1 MNLLNKTQQSENN
14 NISIIKNGFYKGWKI
29 FLNKHIF
36 LNKTRSILQDNK
48 NKTRSILQD
57 NKNKTRSILQDN
69 KNKTRSILQDN
80 KNKNKTITIIYITKD
95 SYNQGIAFL
104 APLLTIVN
112 PERA

>member
-69 KNKTRSILQDN
+69 KNK
-80 KNKNKTITIIYITKD
+80 NKTITIIYITKD